1 MLLPLPLR
9 ACARL
14 LAPLSLLS
22 LLTAV
27 TGCGPSPVEPG
38 TWRGVLDI
46 PGGELP
52 FGLELTRRQEG
63 ERETW
68 QASLVNGA
76 NRLEITDVRV
86 NGGRLEMSIPGYVN
100 IVRARMRRDRLEGNF
115 TLVDRGGGEREIPF
129 VARRGESHRF
139 FAEPHTDNAD
149 VSGRWSVTFTDATGA
164 KVPAI
169 AEFRQRFHEVT
180 GTFLTTMGDYGYL
193 AGEMRDDR
201 LYLSTFDGARAYL
214 LHAALTPQ
222 DELHGTSWSAGGEQ
236 QQFVARRDEAAE
248 LDDPYAITRIRDDTW
263 SLGFT
268 YPDEN
273 GKAVS
278 LADPRFRGKVVLV
291 TMDGSWCPNSQ
302 DAAAFLATLY
312 RAERERGLEVVALM
326 FEHSAEFEQAARSVK
341 ALRAAHG
348 VEFATL
354 IAGVADKERVAAS
367 FPQLSQVHAFPTT
380 LFIDRRGRV
389 RRIHTGFD
397 GPASGRHYD
406 EMIETF
412 TDTVNELLAEPAQRQ
427 AD

>member
-1 MLLPLPLR
+1 MLLPLALR
-9 ACARL
+9 ACARP
-14 LAPLSLLS
+14 LALLS
-22 LLTAV
+22 LLTALA
-27 TGCGPSPVEPG
+27 GCGPSPIEPG
-38 TWRGVLDI
+38 TWRGVLRV

-52 FGLELTRRQEG
+52 FGLELTRQEG
-63 ERETW
+63 GERKAW

-76 NRLEITDVRV
+76 SRLQIADVRV
-86 NGGRLEMSIPGYVN
+86 DGGRLEMSIPGYVN
-100 IVRARMRRDRLEGNF
+100 TVSARTRRDRLEGSV
-115 TLVDRGGGEREIPF
+115 TLVDRGGEEREIPF

-139 FAEPHTDNAD
+139 FPDPYTDNAD
-149 VSGRWSVTFTDATGA
+149 VSGRWSVVFTDAAGA
-164 KVPAI
+164 KTPAL

-193 AGEMRDDR
+193 AGEMRDDE

-214 LHAALTPQ
+214 FHAELTPQ
-222 DELHGTSWSAGGEQ
+222 DELRGTSWSGSGERLE
-236 QQFVARRDEAAE
+236 FVARRDESAE
-248 LDDPYAITRIRDDTW
+248 LDDPYEITRIRDDTW
-263 SLGFT
+263 ALGFT

-278 LADPRFRGKVVLV
+278 LADPRFRDKVVIV
-291 TMDGSWCPNSQ
+291 TMGGSWCPNSQ
-302 DAAAFLATLY
+302 DAAAFFATLY

-326 FEHSAEFEQAARSVK
+326 YEHSAEFEQAARSVK

-354 IAGVADKERVAAS
+354 IAGVADKARVAAS

-412 TDTVNELLAEPAQRQ
+412 TDTVNELLAEQAQQPA
-427 AD
+427 D